1 MGSNTSTKLFG
12 NKKGWFAQAIIGVVI
27 LFALVL
33 VWSLT
38 FMAQSII
45 NDDIQSD
52 TTLDNSS
59 KVIMQNQTTAY
70 PNTFDGAI
78 GFVAV
83 ILWII
88 VLALAYKG
96 ASNPL
101 FILVA
106 IVVIGAIGFVGM
118 ILSNAWNEIDTDPEL
133 STYTSEFPISGF
145 ILDYFLTFVLVMF
158 FSSVMVYVYANG
170 GLG

>member
-1 MGSNTSTKLFG
+1 MVSNTSTKLFG
-12 NKKGWFAQAIIGVVI
+12 NKKGWFAQAIIGIVI
-27 LFALVL
+27 LFTLVL

-45 NDDIQSD
+45 NDDIQAD

-59 KVIMQNQTTAY
+59 KVVMQNQTTAY

-78 GFVAV
+78 GFLAV
-83 ILWII
+83 IIWIL

-96 ASNPL
+96 ANNPL
-101 FILVA
+101 FIVVA
-106 IVVIGAIGFVGM
+106 IVVIAAIGFVGM
-118 ILSNAWNEIDTDPEL
+118 ILSNVWNEIDSDPEL
-133 STYTSEFPISGF
+133 SAYTNSFPISGF
-145 ILDYFLTFVLVMF
+145 ILDYFLTYILVLF
-158 FSSVMVYVYANG
+158 FSGVMVYVYANG